1 MTLKRKNEM
10 SLGDKL
16 DKVQQAV
23 YRATM
28 RQNPLDPEY
37 PYHGYACHVYDDYV
51 IIRLDEKFWQAS
63 YNISEGEVTLSDVG
77 EWKEV
82 QTAWVA
88 AKMGIVEQTDDT
100 IVMFGSPIKAL
111 GGGKVGGYL
120 VRFTDE
126 NTPDLVGDFFNAKT
140 DFDFDDGD
148 KTTVYYNHGLD
159 DTLKTRK
166 LGTGTLKKDEHGV
179 WVEAQLQMRDAYE
192 RWIYEMVESGKMG
205 WSSGTL
211 PNLVEVEAVG
221 KSQWIKFWPLGK
233 DASITPTPAAGLVAT
248 QAVTLK
254 AWAESNT
261 GQQALAQQ
269 VAGDAT
275 TSGAT
280 EQTTDAIQHTESMTK
295 RLLLELELL
304 AL

>member
-1 MTLKRKNEM
+1 MKLKRKNDM
-10 SLGDKL
+10 SLGEKL
-16 DKVQQAV
+16 DKVNEAV
-23 YRATM
+23 CRATS
-28 RQNPLDPEY
+28 RHNPLDPEW
-37 PYHGYACHVYDDYV
+37 PIRGYAVATYDDYV
-51 IIRLDEKFWQAS
+51 VIRLDDKFWQAS
-63 YNISEGEVTLSDVG
+63 YSISEGNVMLAESG

-82 QTAWVA
+82 QSAWVA
-88 AKMGIVEQTDDT
+88 AKMGIVEQDDT

-126 NTPDLVGDFFNAKT
+126 NTPDLVGDFFNGQT

-148 KTTVYYNHGLD
+148 KTTIYYNHGLD
-159 DTLKTRK
+159 EVLKTRK

-179 WVEAQLQMRDAYE
+179 WVEAQVQMRDAYE

-261 GQQALAQQ
+261 GQQALEQQ
-269 VAGDAT
+269 AVGDT
-275 TSGAT
+275 TTQGAT
-280 EQTTDAIQHTESMTK
+280 EQTKDAIQYTESTTK

>member
-1 MTLKRKNEM
+1 MKLKRKNDM
-10 SLGDKL
+10 SLGEKL
-16 DKVQQAV
+16 DKVNEAV
-23 YRATM
+23 CRATS
-28 RQNPLDPEY
+28 RHNPLDPEW
-37 PYHGYACHVYDDYV
+37 PIRGYAVATYDDYV
-51 IIRLDEKFWQAS
+51 VIRLDDKFWQAS
-63 YNISEGEVTLSDVG
+63 YSISEGNVMLAESG

-82 QTAWVA
+82 QSAWVA
-88 AKMGIVEQTDDT
+88 AKMGIVEQDDT

-126 NTPDLVGDFFNAKT
+126 NTPDLVGDFFNGQT

-148 KTTVYYNHGLD
+148 KTTIYYNHGLD
-159 DTLKTRK
+159 EVLKTRK

-261 GQQALAQQ
+261 GQQALEQQ
-269 VAGDAT
+269 AVGDT
-275 TSGAT
+275 TTQGAT
-280 EQTTDAIQHTESMTK
+280 EQTKDAIQYTESTTK